1 MHSNDRIDV
10 SKSTSGGLSD
20 PPVTA
25 LSHPTEYLQPPVAE
39 SRPPWL
45 LVVLLLLL
53 LIALLLLC
61 WLCCY
66 CWKRKKRRDGDDTD
80 TGTAN
85 RRRVFEEEGRENKG
99 FVDGESDGK
108 VS

>member
-1 MHSNDRIDV
+1 M
-10 SKSTSGGLSD
+10 
-20 PPVTA
+20 
-25 LSHPTEYLQPPVAE
+25 AE

-53 LIALLLLC
+53 LILLLLLC

-66 CWKRKKRRDGDDTD
+66 CWKRHRAKDDTD

-85 RRRVFEEEGRENKG
+85 RRRVFEEEGRENRG
-99 FVDGESDGK
+99 FVDGEPDSKVRTGGRMVTGLGGDGG
-108 VS
+108 